1 MKPWKSLLID
11 DQSHGNNKQSGYVQ
25 IHEIAQKVV
34 EGIIDEFCLIF
45 SSIKAVSPQLGRGI
59 AK

>member
-1 MKPWKSLLID
+1 MISDMVTTSNLGMYRFTKE
-11 DQSHGNNKQSGYVQ
+11 
-25 IHEIAQKVV
+25 HEKIV

-45 SSIKAVSPQLGRGI
+45 SSIKAVSPQLGRGV